1 MQVLFFYL
9 FVLSFWG
16 FFTVCL
22 KVKGRKVESE
32 QQKWHSAERQS
43 YLRAAGIFFLHSLS
57 PFGAVLLLRRFPKS
71 HLFFFVWYFHSRLS
85 LDHSQIFINRK
96 ERKES
101 VIVSFFISM
110 SIICE
115 LQLLKGIVRKDALK

>member
-32 QQKWHSAERQS
+32 QQIWHSAERQS

-57 PFGAVLLLRRFPKS
+57 PFGAVLLLRLSPF
-71 HLFFFVWYFHSRLS
+71 LLVVFQNLTYFFCLVF
-85 LDHSQIFINRK
+85 
-96 ERKES
+96 
-101 VIVSFFISM
+101 SF
-110 SIICE
+110 E
-115 LQLLKGIVRKDALK
+115 ALT

>member
-57 PFGAVLLLRRFPKS
+57 PFGAVLLLRLSPF
-71 HLFFFVWYFHSRLS
+71 LLVVFQNLTYFFFVWYFHSRLS
-85 LDHSQIFINRK
+85 LDHSQILIDKREKRISYCFI
-96 ERKES
+96 
-101 VIVSFFISM
+101 
-110 SIICE
+110 
-115 LQLLKGIVRKDALK
+115 LY

>member
-1 MQVLFFYL
+1 MQVLFFTSL
-9 FVLSFWG
+9 FCLFGG

-57 PFGAVLLLRRFPKS
+57 PFGAVLLLRLSPFLLVVFQNLTYFFFLSGIFIRGS
-71 HLFFFVWYFHSRLS
+71 HLIIPKYLLIDKREKRISYC
-85 LDHSQIFINRK
+85 FI
-96 ERKES
+96 
-101 VIVSFFISM
+101 
-110 SIICE
+110 
-115 LQLLKGIVRKDALK
+115 LY